1 MSSVNKDNLS
11 PFWLKLWLFF
21 FNYIMLV
28 PVLGIVYIFKLKWH
42 CKLDVYTFFS
52 PSGITVIMHL
62 ICVKIINHKKHL
74 YYFIEFSTRT
84 KPYIFTH
91 VVTISCTFVS
101 SYLRLLLLLP
111 SHSVVSDSV
120 RPHRLQ
126 PTRLP
131 RPWDSPGKS
140 AGVGCYCLLCL
151 CLHLVV
157 FSLYLKDFIF
167 TFLKMQVCFC

>member
-1 MSSVNKDNLS
+1 
-11 PFWLKLWLFF
+11 
-21 FNYIMLV
+21 
-28 PVLGIVYIFKLKWH
+28 
-42 CKLDVYTFFS
+42 
-52 PSGITVIMHL
+52 MHL

-131 RPWDSPGKS
+131 RPLDSPGKS

-157 FSLYLKDFIF
+157 FSLYLEDFIF

>member
-1 MSSVNKDNLS
+1 
-11 PFWLKLWLFF
+11 
-21 FNYIMLV
+21 
-28 PVLGIVYIFKLKWH
+28 
-42 CKLDVYTFFS
+42 
-52 PSGITVIMHL
+52 MHL

-91 VVTISCTFVS
+91 VVTISCAFVS
-101 SYLRLLLLLP
+101 SYLRLLLLPP
-111 SHSVVSDSV
+111 SHSVTSDSV

-140 AGVGCYCLLCL
+140 AGVGCHRLLRL
-151 CLHLVV
+151 CLHLVL
-157 FSLYLKDFIF
+157 FSLYPRENLTTPEGRGPPNLHPPCSSWPTYSRLLVPKQ
-167 TFLKMQVCFC
+167 KRHKSWNPV